1 MADVTCHPSLFE
13 MTEAPESAAPRCRM
27 CARPA
32 RWSKTDQHW
41 MLYCRGSSC
50 HNRERICQACGC
62 AFMMNVD
69 GAGTKYCSTEC
80 KKVGYAAGY
89 GAPPRYRCCVWCGV
103 ESPST
108 APRRSDAAWPYVCSA
123 CTGPIAHLVSRLKR
137 HRVPHDMARRLLD
150 NPGCEACGRDIVTKV
165 RDTTTGKARAMLV
178 VDHDHQCCPGT
189 NSCGLCVRGL
199 ICESCNLA
207 AGMIQDDPVRARSLA
222 AYLDR
227 FT

>member
-1 MADVTCHPSLFE
+1 
-13 MTEAPESAAPRCRM
+13 M

-41 MLYCRGSSC
+41 MLYCRGTSC
-50 HNRERICQACGC
+50 HNRERICQAAGCGRT
-62 AFMMNVD
+62 FIMNVD

-80 KKVGYAAGY
+80 KKVGYTAGY
-89 GAPPRYRCCVWCGV
+89 GAPTRFRCCAWCGE
-103 ESPST
+103 ESRTT
-108 APRRSDAAWPYVCSA
+108 APRRSDAVWPYVCST

-178 VDHDHQCCPGT
+178 VDHDHQCCPGG

-199 ICESCNLA
+199 VCESCNLA
-207 AGMIQDDPVRARSLA
+207 AGMIQDDPGRARSLA

-227 FT
+227 FA